1 MRDAKSALMPLSV
14 VFAVLLVPQFYLA
27 GAAAF
32 GATSFDAHV
41 GLGYALVALSLA
53 LVVVAVASR
62 TLVVLSAVLLG
73 LMLLQVLLAEAGD
86 GSGWLGGLHAV
97 NALAVFAVAGLI
109 GHRAGMR
116 AKGLAAAAS
125 EPTRRFD
132 RPPAG

>member
-1 MRDAKSALMPLSV
+1 MKDARSALMPLSV
-14 VFAVLLVPQFYLA
+14 IFAVLLLPQFYLA
-27 GAAAF
+27 GAATF

-41 GLGYALVALSLA
+41 GLGYALLALSLA

-62 TLVVLSAVLLG
+62 TLVALTALLLG
-73 LMLLQVLLAEAGD
+73 LMVLQVVLAQAGE
-86 GSGWLGGLHAV
+86 GSGWIGGLHAV
-97 NALAVFAVAGLI
+97 NALAIFAVAGLI

-116 AKGLAAAAS
+116 AKGLGEP